1 MYSRGPCRCLPRS
14 WEQRFPLWNCRELLN
29 KKEESIMLIKVSSA
43 LHIGLETVGVDV
55 EINMASRGLP
65 GFDIVGLPS
74 KAVDESKERV
84 RTAILNSQIEFP
96 AQKITVNLAPAD
108 IPKEGSFYDLP
119 IAVGILSAVLDFRI
133 PKNTLF
139 FGELSLDGSLRH
151 TKGAL
156 LLALFAKEFGYTHL
170 FVPKDSANEAAA
182 IPEIQVYPVQH
193 LAEVVEHLAGRYKL
207 QPIVHAKTA
216 RSRGEGAAVAEF
228 DMAEIL
234 GQEQA
239 KRAMEIAAAGGH
251 NILMVGSPGAGKT
264 MLARALPGILPSLNQ
279 IESLEVTK
287 IYSASGNIPAG
298 GALLSVRPFRAPHH
312 STSLVGLVGGGSK
325 PQPGEISLAHRG
337 VLFLDEFN
345 EFPRA
350 VLEALRQPLEDGTVT
365 IARSLR
371 RVQYPAQFMLVA
383 SANPCP
389 CGYLNHPKKPCI
401 CSPREVQKYQKRTS
415 GPILDRID
423 LHVEVPAVE
432 VDDLAQHFSAGQEGA
447 GLAPETSQKIRERI
461 QQARDI
467 QQQRFSSDNI
477 RVNAEMKNAHLKQHV
492 KLTPAVEQ
500 ILRQAANRF
509 QLSARS
515 YFRMQKIARTIADLD
530 GVSEIA
536 VKHMAEALQY
546 RPKINNEE

>member
-1 MYSRGPCRCLPRS
+1 
-14 WEQRFPLWNCRELLN
+14 
-29 KKEESIMLIKVSSA
+29 MLIKIASA

-74 KAVDESKERV
+74 KAVEESKERV
-84 RTAILNSQIEFP
+84 RTAIVNSHIEFP

-119 IAVGILSAVLDFRI
+119 IAVGVLSAVLDFRI
-133 PKNTLF
+133 PEKALF

-151 TKGAL
+151 TKGVL
-156 LLALFAKEFGYTHL
+156 LLALYAREFGYTHL
-170 FVPKDSANEAAA
+170 FVPKDSVNEAAV
-182 IPEIQVYPVQH
+182 IPEITVYPVAH
-193 LAEVVEHLAGRYKL
+193 LAEVVEHLAGRYAL
-207 QPIVHAKTA
+207 QPVSTPP
-216 RSRGEGAAVAEF
+216 SSLLSEDPPSAEF

-251 NILMVGSPGAGKT
+251 NILMIGSPGAGKT
-264 MLARALPGILPSLNQ
+264 MLARALPGILPSLSET
-279 IESLEVTK
+279 ESLEVTK

-298 GALLSVRPFRAPHH
+298 GGLLSVRPFRAPHH
-312 STSLVGLVGGGSK
+312 STSLVGLIGGGTK

-345 EFPRA
+345 EFPRS
-350 VLEALRQPLEDGTVT
+350 VLEALRQPLEDGHVA
-365 IARSLR
+365 ISRSLR

-389 CGYLNHPKKPCI
+389 CGYLNHPKKSCI
-401 CSPREVQKYQKRTS
+401 CSPREIQKYRKRAS

-432 VDDLAQHFSAGQEGA
+432 VDDLAQDRETEGQRELSSG
-447 GLAPETSQKIRERI
+447 IRKRI
-461 QQARDI
+461 QQARHI
-467 QQQRFSSDNI
+467 QQERFLRENI
-477 RVNAEMKNAHLKQHV
+477 HVNAEMKNAHLKQYAR
-492 KLTPAVEQ
+492 LSSEVER

-515 YFRMQKIARTIADLD
+515 YFRMHKIARTIADLE
-530 GVSEIA
+530 GASEIA
-536 VKHMAEALQY
+536 VHHMAEALQY
-546 RPKINNEE
+546 RSKTNDEQ

>member
-1 MYSRGPCRCLPRS
+1 
-14 WEQRFPLWNCRELLN
+14 
-29 KKEESIMLIKVSSA
+29 MLIKVPSA
-43 LHIGLETVGVDV
+43 LHIGLETMGVDV

-84 RTAILNSQIEFP
+84 RTAISNSNIEFP

-119 IAVGILSAVLDFRI
+119 IAIGILSAVLDFRI
-133 PKNTLF
+133 PEKTLF

-156 LLALFAKEFGYTHL
+156 LLALFAKEYGYEHL
-170 FVPKDSANEAAA
+170 FVPQASANEASA
-182 IPEIQVYPVQH
+182 IPELKVYAVSH
-193 LAEVVEHLAGRYKL
+193 LGQVVEHLAGRYAL
-207 QPIVHAKTA
+207 QPIAYKKTA
-216 RSRGEGAAVAEF
+216 PSNDGAPLGEF

-251 NILMVGSPGAGKT
+251 NIFMVGSPGAGKT
-264 MLARALPGILPSLNQ
+264 MLARALPGILPPLNET
-279 IESLEVTK
+279 ESLEVTK
-287 IYSASGNIPAG
+287 IYSASGHIPAG
-298 GALLSVRPFRAPHH
+298 GALLTIRPFRAPHH
-312 STSLVGLVGGGSK
+312 SASLVGLVGGGSK

-337 VLFLDEFN
+337 VLFLDEFS
-345 EFPRA
+345 EFPHS
-350 VLEALRQPLEDGTVT
+350 VLEALRQPLEDGYVT

-371 RVQYPAQFMLVA
+371 RVRYPAQFMLVA

-389 CGYLNHPKKPCI
+389 CGYLNHAKRPCI
-401 CSPREVQKYQKRTS
+401 CSPREIQKYRKRAS

-423 LHVEVPAVE
+423 LHVEVPAVDVE
-432 VDDLAQHFSAGQEGA
+432 DLGQERQTSN
-447 GLAPETSQKIRERI
+447 LLETSQTIRGRISRARALQQERFGAESI
-461 QQARDI
+461 QI
-467 QQQRFSSDNI
+467 
-477 RVNAEMKNAHLKQHV
+477 NAEMKNTHLKKYCCLTLDV
-492 KLTPAVEQ
+492 KQL
-500 ILRQAANRF
+500 LGQAASRF

-515 YFRMQKIARTIADLD
+515 YFRMHKIARTIADL
-530 GVSEIA
+530 ENAENIE

-546 RPKINNEE
+546 RSKIANED

>member
-1 MYSRGPCRCLPRS
+1 
-14 WEQRFPLWNCRELLN
+14 
-29 KKEESIMLIKVSSA
+29 MLIKVSSA

-65 GFDIVGLPS
+65 GFEIVGLPS
-74 KAVDESKERV
+74 KAVDESRERV
-84 RTAILNSQIEFP
+84 RTAIVNSHIEFP

-133 PKNTLF
+133 PEKALF

-182 IPEIQVYPVQH
+182 LSELQVYPVSH
-193 LAEVVEHLAGRYKL
+193 LAEVVEHLAGRYQL
-207 QPIVHAKTA
+207 EPVVRVQSAPGTSLHP
-216 RSRGEGAAVAEF
+216 VAEF
-228 DMAEIL
+228 DMAEVL

-264 MLARALPGILPSLNQ
+264 MLARALPGILPYLNET
-279 IESLEVTK
+279 ESLEVTK

-298 GALLSVRPFRAPHH
+298 GALLFARPFRSPHH

-337 VLFLDEFN
+337 VLFLDEFS
-345 EFPRA
+345 EFPRS
-350 VLEALRQPLEDGTVT
+350 VLEALRQPLEDGYVT
-365 IARSLR
+365 IVRSLR
-371 RVQYPAQFMLVA
+371 RVRYPAQFMLVA

-401 CSPREVQKYQKRTS
+401 CSPREIQKYQKRAS

-423 LHVEVPAVE
+423 LHVEVPAVQ
-432 VDDLAQHFSAGQEGA
+432 VDDLAQDRQAAKPGESSASIQD
-447 GLAPETSQKIRERI
+447 RI
-461 QQARDI
+461 QKARNMQQERFAKENI
-467 QQQRFSSDNI
+467 QM
-477 RVNAEMKNAHLKQHV
+477 NAEMRNAHLK
-492 KLTPAVEQ
+492 KYAVLLPEVEH

-515 YFRMQKIARTIADLD
+515 YFRMQKVARTIADLEGSGQI
-530 GVSEIA
+530 GVS
-536 VKHMAEALQY
+536 HMAEALQY
-546 RPKINNEE
+546 RPKINDTE

>member
-1 MYSRGPCRCLPRS
+1 
-14 WEQRFPLWNCRELLN
+14 
-29 KKEESIMLIKVSSA
+29 MLIKVPSA

-65 GFDIVGLPS
+65 GFEIVGLPS
-74 KAVDESKERV
+74 KAVDESRERV
-84 RTAILNSQIEFP
+84 RTAILNSNIEFP

-133 PKNTLF
+133 PEKTLF

-216 RSRGEGAAVAEF
+216 PSRVEGAAVAEF

-264 MLARALPGILPSLNQ
+264 MLARALPGILPSLNNQ
-279 IESLEVTK
+279 ESLEVTK

-298 GALLSVRPFRAPHH
+298 GALLSARPFRAPHH

-337 VLFLDEFN
+337 VLFLDEFS
-345 EFPRA
+345 EFPRS
-350 VLEALRQPLEDGTVT
+350 VLEALRQPLEDGYVT
-365 IARSLR
+365 IARALR
-371 RVQYPAQFMLVA
+371 RVRYPAQFMLVA

-401 CSPREVQKYQKRTS
+401 CSPREIQKYRKRAS

-423 LHVEVPAVE
+423 LHVEVPAVQI
-432 VDDLAQHFSAGQEGA
+432 DDLAQDRQSAKPGESSA
-447 GLAPETSQKIRERI
+447 AIRDRI
-461 QQARDI
+461 QKARDMQEERFGKENI
-467 QQQRFSSDNI
+467 QM
-477 RVNAEMKNAHLKQHV
+477 NAEMRNAHLKKYAV
-492 KLTPAVEQ
+492 LLPEVEQ

-515 YFRMQKIARTIADLD
+515 YFRMQKVARTIADLEGTEQV
-530 GVSEIA
+530 GVS
-536 VKHMAEALQY
+536 HMAEALQY
-546 RPKINNEE
+546 RPKINDEQ

>member
-1 MYSRGPCRCLPRS
+1 
-14 WEQRFPLWNCRELLN
+14 
-29 KKEESIMLIKVSSA
+29 MLIKVPSA

-65 GFDIVGLPS
+65 GFEIVGLPS
-74 KAVDESKERV
+74 KAVDESRERV
-84 RTAILNSQIEFP
+84 RTAIVNSHIEFP

-119 IAVGILSAVLDFRI
+119 IAIGILSAVLDFRI
-133 PKNTLF
+133 PEKTLF

-156 LLALFAKEFGYTHL
+156 LLALFAREFGYKHL
-170 FVPKDSANEAAA
+170 FVPKDSVNEAAA
-182 IPEIQVYPVQH
+182 IPEIKVYPVRH
-193 LAEVVEHLAGRYKL
+193 LAEMVEHLVGRVQLIPVSKPQSL
-207 QPIVHAKTA
+207 PDAETHP
-216 RSRGEGAAVAEF
+216 EF

-264 MLARALPGILPSLNQ
+264 MLARALPGILPSLNET
-279 IESLEVTK
+279 ESLEVTK
-287 IYSASGNIPAG
+287 IYSASGNVKAG
-298 GALLSVRPFRAPHH
+298 GGLLSTRPFRAPHH
-312 STSLVGLVGGGSK
+312 STSLVGLIGGGSK

-337 VLFLDEFN
+337 VLFLDEFS
-345 EFPRA
+345 EFPRS
-350 VLEALRQPLEDGTVT
+350 VLEALRQPLEDGYVT
-365 IARSLR
+365 IARALR

-383 SANPCP
+383 SSNPCP

-401 CSPREVQKYQKRTS
+401 CSPREVQKYRKRAS

-423 LHVEVPAVE
+423 LHVEVPAVA
-432 VDDLAQHFSAGQEGA
+432 VDDLAQNRQAKQGELSAA
-447 GLAPETSQKIRERI
+447 IRERI
-461 QQARDI
+461 QRTRNS
-467 QQQRFSSDNI
+467 QQQRFREEGI
-477 RVNAEMKNAHLKQHV
+477 QTNAEMKNAHLKKYVQ
-492 KLTPAVEQ
+492 LEPEVEQ

-515 YFRMQKIARTIADLD
+515 YFRMQKIARTIADLED
-530 GVSEIA
+530 VKEIEL
-536 VKHMAEALQY
+536 KHMAEALQY
-546 RPKINNEE
+546 RPKIHDEE